1 MNSYLINFAI
11 YTLAMIGFIVM
22 ALFVYK
28 KSINIKSGSKNKE
41 FLQVENSLRLSATKT
56 IYVIK
61 AGNEKFLIAGDPAS
75 TTMLSKLDGNKNI
88 ENYGNETINKKEK
101 VTEFSTLKELTQR
114 INRG

>member
-28 KSINIKSGSKNKE
+28 KSININSGGKNKE

-56 IYVIK
+56 VYVIK
-61 AGNEKFLIAGDPAS
+61 AGKEKFLIAGDPSS
-75 TTMLSKLDGNKNI
+75 TTMLAKLYENSNI
-88 ENYGNETINKKEK
+88 ENILNETQNSEK
-101 VTEFSTLKELTQR
+101 ITEFSTMKKLTQR

>member
-28 KSINIKSGSKNKE
+28 KSININTRGKSKE

-56 IYVIK
+56 VYVIK
-61 AGNEKFLIAGDPAS
+61 AGTEKFLIAGDPAS
-75 TTMLSKLDGNKNI
+75 TTMLAKLNETLNI
-88 ENYGNETINKKEK
+88 ESIINETQNNEK
-101 VTEFSTLKELTQR
+101 ITEFSTMKKLAHR

>member
-11 YTLAMIGFIVM
+11 YTLAMIGFIVV

-28 KSINIKSGSKNKE
+28 KSININTKSKSKE

-56 IYVIK
+56 VYVIK
-61 AGNEKFLIAGDPAS
+61 AGTEKFLIAGDSAS
-75 TTMLSKLDGNKNI
+75 TTMLAKLNETLNI
-88 ENYGNETINKKEK
+88 ESIINETQNNEK
-101 VTEFSTLKELTQR
+101 ITEFSTMKKLAHR